1 MQDLTNISVPKISI
15 VMPVYN
21 GASCIEDALCSILGQ
36 SFSDFELIILDD
48 GSTDDTVEIIQ
59 EYADERICLYRCRH
73 DFIASLNRGI
83 SLAKGDYIVRM
94 DADDKM
100 FPDRLAEQ
108 FRFMEEHPDIAVC
121 GSWAR
126 TFGASDELLR
136 TPEQDV
142 DIRVGLLYYNVLIH
156 PSAIIRRQAVDNF
169 MRAKNRSEL
178 YDRDYIYAEDY
189 KLWVEMALSGFR
201 FANLSKV
208 LLLYR
213 RSDSQVT
220 SLFLDQVMRKTGDV
234 QRYYVEALIRELP
247 DDVSSWYIQSMEMP
261 ESLPVVKKRLS
272 EALFWKDE
280 IYNYIR
286 WYKGEIPRLYF
297 TPPPLPEQCIEWDT
311 VQMSAIFTWTE
322 LHQKPKYLKS
332 LRLSPDAFTGKKVL
346 DIGAGPVPSGTCFD
360 DCQLFCL
367 DPLNPVY
374 RMLGFPQD
382 LYTDVVFIN
391 DPAEQISVED
401 CFFDAII
408 SVNAIDHVDCLEKV
422 AEELQRVAKPGCS
435 FAMHV
440 HYHNATV
447 YEPIEIDD
455 EMFSRLFGW
464 VDGLRKVGRSQES
477 YSRSVG
483 EGEEFVL
490 WSNMHS

>member
-1 MQDLTNISVPKISI
+1 MINISIPKISI

-36 SFSDFELIILDD
+36 SFNDFELVIMDD

-59 EYADERICLYRCRH
+59 EYADERIHLYRCRH
-73 DFIASLNRGI
+73 DFIASLNQGI
-83 SLAKGDYIVRM
+83 SVAKGDYIVRM

-136 TPEQDV
+136 TSEQDV
-142 DIRVGLLYYNVLIH
+142 DIRVGLLYHNVLIH
-156 PSAIIRRQAVDNF
+156 PSVIIRRQAVENF
-169 MRAKNRSEL
+169 MRTKNRREL

-201 FANLSKV
+201 FANLPKV

-220 SLFLDQVMRKTGDV
+220 SLFLDQVMRKTADV
-234 QRYYVEALIRELP
+234 QHYYMEALVRELP
-247 DDVSSWYIQSMEMP
+247 DDVSSWYIRNMEIP
-261 ESLPVVKKRLS
+261 ESLPGVKKRLS

-297 TPPPLPEQCIEWDT
+297 TPSPLPEQCIEWDT
-311 VQMSAIFTWTE
+311 VQMSAILTWTE
-322 LHQKPKYLKS
+322 LHQKPKYLES
-332 LRLSPDAFTGKKVL
+332 LRLSPNAFSGKKVL
-346 DIGAGPVPSGTCFD
+346 DVGAGPVPSGTCFD
-360 DCQLFCL
+360 DCRLFCL

-382 LYTDVVFIN
+382 LYADVVFIN
-391 DPAEQISVED
+391 DPAEQIFVED

-422 AEELQRVAKPGCS
+422 AKELWRVAKPDCR

-440 HYHNATV
+440 HYHKATV
-447 YEPIEIDD
+447 YEPMEIDD
-455 EMFSRLFGW
+455 EMFYRLFSW
-464 VDGLRKVGRSQES
+464 VVGLRKVDSYLDS
-477 YSRSVG
+477 YSRSVSGG
-483 EGEEFVL
+483 EKFVL
-490 WSNMHS
+490 WSNMHPG